1 MSRKIFCLV
10 AATVFASCLY
20 AQEAQRKTLMAT
32 IYQQNKTA
40 TVILVDG
47 RKIKVPNSNVFL
59 KNASLIY
66 FEGGHAKEARM
77 DIISSVEF
85 DDRKFVNI
93 ENRLAYF
100 VDSIKGNSLYC
111 VDLIDMDAFERALK
125 NNVNYTFIDIT
136 SERMESFT
144 NNLNTEDDF
153 IFPLSSTYYFLLDG
167 KIVPANDRDL
177 YRTLNKERYRI
188 MKTAIS
194 DPAFSWTDPK
204 SLMRLLNM
212 ISK

>member
-1 MSRKIFCLV
+1 MARRIWCLM
-10 AATVFASCLY
+10 AATVFVSCLH

-32 IYQQNKTA
+32 MYQQNKTA
-40 TVILVDG
+40 TVTLVDG
-47 RKIKVPNSNVFL
+47 RKIKAPDSNVFL
-59 KNASLIY
+59 KNASLLY
-66 FEGGHAKEARM
+66 FQGGQAKEARM
-77 DIISSVEF
+77 DIISTVEF

-100 VDSIKGNSLYC
+100 VDSINGNSLYC

-136 SERMESFT
+136 TERMESFT

-153 IFPLSSTYYFLLDG
+153 IFPLSSTYYFILDG
-167 KIVPANDRDL
+167 KIVKAHDRDL
-177 YRTLNKERYRI
+177 YRALNKERYRM

-194 DPAFSWTDPK
+194 DPTFSWTDPK
-204 SLMRLLNM
+204 SLMRLLEL